1 MLLRLA
7 NVLLTAVVA
16 RILSPHDFGVF
27 AVALTAYVIVSSIAE
42 LGVSSCLIRADL
54 DIDSLA
60 PTVATIA
67 FLSSAILAGAM
78 VAFARP
84 IAAALGSAAAVGPI
98 RAMSVAVL
106 CTGVF
111 AVPYSQ
117 MVRDF
122 RQDKIFLANAISFV
136 PSTVLLIVLAK
147 SGSGAMAFAW
157 SRVAGQFVLGSVL
170 IATAPR
176 HYRPGLTRSAL
187 SVIFRFGIPLAGA
200 NFINYVLLNVDY
212 AFVGHLMGAAA
223 LGVYML
229 AFTAA
234 SWPYGVLGSVING
247 VSMPAFS
254 RVKQDP
260 ALLKNA
266 MATALRAVSLVVMP
280 MCAITMALARPIVL
294 TLYGAKWAAS
304 ANVLVV
310 LSLYGA
316 ASIVCLLFA
325 NMLTSLGRTKFLL
338 LLQLIWIGALVPAMA
353 LGVRADGIV
362 GAAYAHVAVIVPIVL
377 PSYLLALKRVT
388 GVRLTALAR
397 AALPALLASAA
408 AALAAHGAAAQF
420 SRPLVQLAAGL
431 AAGGL
436 VYVICAGRQ
445 AIATL
450 GRGRA
455 AQRALDLYSAV
466 GRLVGLPGDSGGKHA
481 ARYARGPAYGS
492 ILADAARLGAD
503 HGLDLTSRTNL
514 GYAPRQADW
523 LTNAVALNERTLADR
538 ERTLGPDHPHTLAS
552 RANLAYAYSQAGRL
566 AKAIPLYERSF
577 ADLKWLLGADHP
589 RTLRSGHHLAAA
601 YREAGRLAEAIP
613 LYERTL
619 ARCTRVLGDDH
630 ALTRTV
636 RSNLGVT
643 RELAEPSD
651 IRVAD
656 GHPAGRPIRVADGHP
671 AGRPIRVA
679 STPSRHQGRRPIIL
693 VVLAVATLTVAGL
706 VILRTGTGLWHTGA
720 SGQPPAESL
729 PLAQPAHRTTGHRH
743 TRASP
748 PPPAARVL
756 VPVSAAAFGPGGVG
770 SGDNPQLASMAID
783 ASTATAWTTAWYRT
797 AQFGNLKAG
806 TGLLIDMS
814 HRVRIT
820 SVRVSL
826 GSARGA
832 ELQVL
837 TGNAPVLAMLHLKA
851 AAGDAGGTLRLTLA
865 RPERARYLLVWITS
879 LPPNSSGSF
888 QASIY
893 NIRLKG
899 TR

>member
-1 MLLRLA
+1 M
-7 NVLLTAVVA
+7 
-16 RILSPHDFGVF
+16 
-27 AVALTAYVIVSSIAE
+27 
-42 LGVSSCLIRADL
+42 
-54 DIDSLA
+54 
-60 PTVATIA
+60 
-67 FLSSAILAGAM
+67 
-78 VAFARP
+78 
-84 IAAALGSAAAVGPI
+84 
-98 RAMSVAVL
+98 
-106 CTGVF
+106 
-111 AVPYSQ
+111 
-117 MVRDF
+117 
-122 RQDKIFLANAISFV
+122 
-136 PSTVLLIVLAK
+136 
-147 SGSGAMAFAW
+147 
-157 SRVAGQFVLGSVL
+157 
-170 IATAPR
+170 
-176 HYRPGLTRSAL
+176 
-187 SVIFRFGIPLAGA
+187 
-200 NFINYVLLNVDY
+200 
-212 AFVGHLMGAAA
+212 
-223 LGVYML
+223 
-229 AFTAA
+229 
-234 SWPYGVLGSVING
+234 
-247 VSMPAFS
+247 
-254 RVKQDP
+254 
-260 ALLKNA
+260 
-266 MATALRAVSLVVMP
+266 
-280 MCAITMALARPIVL
+280 
-294 TLYGAKWAAS
+294 
-304 ANVLVV
+304 
-310 LSLYGA
+310 
-316 ASIVCLLFA
+316 
-325 NMLTSLGRTKFLL
+325 
-338 LLQLIWIGALVPAMA
+338 
-353 LGVRADGIV
+353 
-362 GAAYAHVAVIVPIVL
+362 
-377 PSYLLALKRVT
+377 
-388 GVRLTALAR
+388 
-397 AALPALLASAA
+397 
-408 AALAAHGAAAQF
+408 
-420 SRPLVQLAAGL
+420 
-431 AAGGL
+431 
-436 VYVICAGRQ
+436 
-445 AIATL
+445 
-450 GRGRA
+450 
-455 AQRALDLYSAV
+455 
-466 GRLVGLPGDSGGKHA
+466 
-481 ARYARGPAYGS
+481 
-492 ILADAARLGAD
+492 
-503 HGLDLTSRTNL
+503 
-514 GYAPRQADW
+514 
-523 LTNAVALNERTLADR
+523 NERTLADR

-552 RANLAYAYSQAGRL
+552 RANLAYAYSQAGWL

-577 ADLKWLLGADHP
+577 ADWRWLLGADHP
-589 RTLRSGHHLAAA
+589 RTLRSSNYLAAA

-619 ARCTRVLGDDH
+619 ARCARVLGDDH

-643 RELAEPSD
+643 RGLAEPSD

-656 GHPAGRPIRVADGHP
+656 GHPDGRPIRVADGHPPAGPIRVADGHPPARPIRVADGHPPAGPIRVADGHP

-820 SVRVSL
+820 SVRISL

-893 NIRLKG
+893 SISPKG